1 MPELKPDSLELSI
14 REAADRGT
22 LRQLREKFQEE
33 YRQHLTV
40 SSITEQVKEINKI
53 HDALI
58 RRAIQLAEKELWE
71 EGQGEPPVRYSFVL
85 FGSGGRSE
93 QTLWSD
99 QDNGLIYETCDD
111 AQASESADRYF
122 AMLAARIRDVLESL
136 GYPPCEGNVICTNA
150 RWRKSL
156 NDWQKML
163 AEWLEDPHFEHI
175 RYVLIT
181 ADARSVWGDDSL
193 VRRLKDHLFAYTHE
207 QPEILQS
214 MVNNTLRHKVLL
226 GPFGNLLK
234 ERYGED
240 TGSIDIKYGSYIPM
254 VNGIRMLAIRE
265 SAHATNTL
273 ERIAAL
279 RHSGAVDHVQLDDWT
294 GAFAYS
300 LWLRHLSPGQQE
312 GKLLTTSGKLKVSL
326 LSREQIAEVKRALRI
341 GQQLQRYVQRYG
353 ARRE

>member
-1 MPELKPDSLELSI
+1 MRRLKSEEMELSI
-14 REAADRGT
+14 REAADRQT
-22 LRQLREKFQEE
+22 LRQLREMFQEE
-33 YRQHLTV
+33 YGQHLAA
-40 SSITEQVKEINKI
+40 SSITHLVREINVI

-58 RRAIQLAEKELWE
+58 RRAVQLAETELCE
-71 EGQGEPPVRYSFVL
+71 EGQGEPPVPYSFVL

-99 QDNGLIYETCDD
+99 QDNGLIYDPGD
-111 AQASESADRYF
+111 AHDMESVDRYF
-122 AMLAARIRDVLESL
+122 ELLAARIREVLESL

-150 RWRKSL
+150 RWRKPVG
-156 NDWQKML
+156 
-163 AEWLEDPHFEHI
+163 EWLVMLEHWLQDPHFEHI

-181 ADARSVWGDDSL
+181 ADGRSVWGDESL
-193 VRRLKDHLFAYTHE
+193 VRRLKDWLFAYARDK
-207 QPEILQS
+207 PEILRS

-240 TGSIDIKYGSYIPM
+240 TGAIDIKYGSYIPM

-265 SAHATNTL
+265 SIHATHSL

-279 RHSGAVDHVQLDDWT
+279 RAKGVIDSDLLDDWT
-294 GAFAYS
+294 DAFAYS
-300 LWLRHLSPGQQE
+300 LWLRMMTPGQTDGQ
-312 GKLLTTSGKLKVSL
+312 LLTTSGKLKVSL
-326 LSREQIAEVKRALRI
+326 LDKDQIAELKRVLRI
-341 GQQLQRYVQRYG
+341 GQHLQRYVQRHG